1 MILSDPSEVGPIDA
15 SMLPFI
21 FPTGKAIPGSGPV
34 NPQENLLPEPLLGD
48 IWRNSVTETD
58 PEGVMSTVASQT
70 RPEAPGD
77 ILVVRFGSLGD
88 LCLLGWALARL
99 HDRSGDGT
107 IRVTLVTKP
116 AFAPL
121 MENIRGIH
129 RVICLPGSG
138 PGAVVKLAAEL
149 RKIPWDM
156 VIDAHNILRGHLL
169 LGMMGRRP
177 DRRLA
182 KDTAARLAFMRT
194 GHLQDSLKRTMHD
207 RFEELTVDLASPRD
221 GEIAFLP
228 PLASLASAPPEN
240 VGGEIL
246 GLAPGAQ
253 WDTKRWPENNFLA
266 LVQMYLGDHPGTVRI
281 FVGPREEQW
290 FTDGPLDQAA
300 KDNSRIRIIRDRAL
314 PEVATL
320 LSECSLL
327 VTNDSGLLHIAEA
340 AGTPVL
346 AFFGPTVREF
356 GYFPV
361 LTGSRV
367 LEKPLDCRPCSRN
380 GKRPCH
386 RNDLACLRDI
396 SPDEAYSVLNAME
409 EN

>member
-1 MILSDPSEVGPIDA
+1 MSAAPSP
-15 SMLPFI
+15 
-21 FPTGKAIPGSGPV
+21 
-34 NPQENLLPEPLLGD
+34 
-48 IWRNSVTETD
+48 
-58 PEGVMSTVASQT
+58 T
-70 RPEAPGD
+70 RPQAPHD

-99 HDRSGDGT
+99 SDRSGEEK

-129 RVICLPGSG
+129 RVIPLPGSG
-138 PGAVVKLAAEL
+138 PGAIVKLAAEL
-149 RKIPWDM
+149 RKSSWDM

-194 GHLQDSLKRTMHD
+194 GHLGDSLKRTMHD
-207 RFEELTVDLASPRD
+207 RFEELTAGLAPGGD
-221 GEIAFLP
+221 HDVEIFP
-228 PLASLASAPPEN
+228 PLASLAAMPSGDAA
-240 VGGEIL
+240 GDIL

-253 WDTKRWPENNFLA
+253 WDTKRWPENNFLTLA
-266 LVQMYLGDHPGTVRI
+266 QLYLEDHPGTVRI
-281 FVGPREEQW
+281 FLGPREDQW
-290 FTDGPLDQAA
+290 FTGGPLDLAA
-300 KDNSRIRIIRDRAL
+300 KNEPRIQIIRDRSL

-320 LSECSLL
+320 LSECSRL
-327 VTNDSGLLHIAEA
+327 VTNDSGLLHVAEA
-340 AGTPVL
+340 VGTPVL

-356 GYFPV
+356 GYYPV
-361 LTGSRV
+361 LAESREMEKT
-367 LEKPLDCRPCSRN
+367 LECRPCSRN

-386 RNDLACLRDI
+386 RGDLACLQDI
-396 SPDEAYSVLNAME
+396 RPSEAYSVLSAME
-409 EN
+409 EK